1 MIRILVPV
9 DFSEASKNALLYA
22 ILLFKDSPL
31 AVTVLHIFGAKSTAF
46 VMKNV
51 DDIFE
56 RTAHENMEEF
66 LSDIQEEFPDV
77 VFNTEITKNYAI
89 DTIVEMGDSG
99 RYDYVIMGTKGTSGL
114 KEVFMGSVAG
124 GVVSKTKAPVIVV
137 PKGYEFKSLT
147 QLILAVGDDRFSD
160 PEVIAPLRKLLAT
173 HGSKLNLLHIAINE
187 PPQID
192 DALAAID
199 DLNPA
204 VTYVFG
210 TGDTTNDL
218 HDYMQTDDSD
228 MLCLIR
234 TKKEFFERLLNES
247 VTLKSTFNCKVP
259 LLILHD

>member
-9 DFSEASKNALLYA
+9 DFSKASKNALLYA
-22 ILLFKDSPL
+22 VELFKNSPL
-31 AVTVLHIFGAKSTAF
+31 SLTVLHIYGAKSSAF
-46 VMKNV
+46 IMKNV
-51 DDIFE
+51 DDVFE
-56 RTAHENMEEF
+56 RSAHENMEEF
-66 LSDIQEEFPDV
+66 LGGIEKDYPDV
-77 VFNTEITKNYAI
+77 VFSIEITKNYAI
-89 DTIVEMGDSG
+89 DAIAEMGDSG

-137 PKGYEFKSLT
+137 PKRYEFKSLD
-147 QLILAVGDDRFSD
+147 QVILAVGDDRFSEV
-160 PEVIAPLRKLLAT
+160 EVIAPLRKLLAA
-173 HGSKLNLLHIAINE
+173 HDSKLNLLHIAINE

-210 TGDTTNDL
+210 TGDTTSDL
-218 HDYMQTDDSD
+218 HDFMQTDDSD